1 LLQGAWPSLRVMHCY
16 ALIVNAHNVDALA
29 GRETTSLGRRRR
41 RYGRLAWLGGGLQP
55 ELNRLSAS

>member
-1 LLQGAWPSLRVMHCY
+1 MHCY

-29 GRETTSLGRRRR
+29 GRETTSLGRGRR